1 MVVEVDNGTNAI
13 VYGELIVS
21 RSLLYFFI
29 YVVTFS
35 FVASPVDQLITIN
48 AGYALMLLVLW
59 VGVSSA
65 IVHIIHFWPTKIR

>member
-1 MVVEVDNGTNAI
+1 MISEVDNVTNAI

-29 YVVTFS
+29 YVVTFA
-35 FVASPVDQLITIN
+35 FVARPVDQLMTID

-59 VGVSSA
+59 VGISSA
-65 IVHIIHFWPTKIR
+65 IVHIIHFWPTKVR